1 MMTNVEDKRRRQVSQ
16 VENKRCSTDK
26 GMQVT
31 EYTYMCVSTTRLE
44 RQINDRIS
52 NYIRYFRHYRSSL
65 LPFYLVSIQ
74 RLPFISTSPLTP
86 LLFPNLRLARFTI
99 SSSIKI
105 SRGGREKKKKKK
117 TQSYIRFQNKKI
129 PRLDLYFIFS
139 VQEKKFK
146 EIILS

>member
-105 SRGGREKKKKKK
+105 SRGGRGKKKKEKNVVLYSISK
-117 TQSYIRFQNKKI
+117 QEDSSSRSLFYFQCS
-129 PRLDLYFIFS
+129 R
-139 VQEKKFK
+139 EKFK